1 MKTKVKI
8 LYACLILIGFFTICL
23 PFTPFSP
30 CFKQIVSSIVSGL
43 SILIGTYAT
52 WLSDKNA
59 NALDKAL
66 KIKRGKCG
74 KVENLELDAGV
85 Y

>member
-8 LYACLILIGFFTICL
+8 LYAIGFFTMCL
-23 PFTPFSP
+23 PFIPFTP
-30 CFKQIVSSIVSGL
+30 CVKQIVSSIVSGL

-66 KIKRGKCG
+66 KIIRGKYG
-74 KVENLELDAGV
+74 KVESLELDAGE

>member
-1 MKTKVKI
+1 MIV
-8 LYACLILIGFFTICL
+8 IGFFTICL
-23 PFTPFSP
+23 PFTPFSQ
-30 CFKQIVSSIVSGL
+30 CFKQIVSSIVSGF

-52 WLSDKNA
+52 WLSDENA

-74 KVENLELDAGV
+74 KVESLELDADE